1 MFGFGSMSH
10 LLVIAALALIFI
22 GPKQLPEV
30 ARALGKLLA
39 ELRRSTNILTD
50 ELKLQTFEDR
60 KRMMAEHR
68 ATVFEQKSETEPE
81 VEVVSP
87 GSAEHESHEQQP
99 KSEKPS

>member
-50 ELKLQTFEDR
+50 ELRSQTFEDR
-60 KRMMAEHR
+60 KKMMAEHKPS
-68 ATVFEQKSETEPE
+68 VVEQKFDAEPA
-81 VEVVSP
+81 VEVDQTTTSVHS
-87 GSAEHESHEQQP
+87 EQN
-99 KSEKPS
+99 KTEKPS

>member
-50 ELKLQTFEDR
+50 ELRSQTFEDR
-60 KRMMAEHR
+60 KKMMAEHR
-68 ATVFEQKSETEPE
+68 SSVVEQKFDAEPV
-81 VEVVSP
+81 VEADQTTTP
-87 GSAEHESHEQQP
+87 AHPEQN
-99 KSEKPS
+99 KTEKPS

>member
-10 LLVIAALALIFI
+10 LLVIAVLALIFI

-60 KRMMAEHR
+60 KRMMAEHK
-68 ATVFEQKSETEPE
+68 ATVVEQKFETEPTVPPVNDE
-81 VEVVSP
+81 
-87 GSAEHESHEQQP
+87 AEQN
-99 KSEKPS
+99 KTEKPS

>member
-30 ARALGKLLA
+30 ARAIGKLLA

-50 ELKLQTFEDR
+50 ELRAQTFEDR
-60 KRMMAEHR
+60 KKMMADYKP
-68 ATVFEQKSETEPE
+68 ATVEQKVAVEPIVETHAEASEQNKT
-81 VEVVSP
+81 
-87 GSAEHESHEQQP
+87 
-99 KSEKPS
+99 EKPS